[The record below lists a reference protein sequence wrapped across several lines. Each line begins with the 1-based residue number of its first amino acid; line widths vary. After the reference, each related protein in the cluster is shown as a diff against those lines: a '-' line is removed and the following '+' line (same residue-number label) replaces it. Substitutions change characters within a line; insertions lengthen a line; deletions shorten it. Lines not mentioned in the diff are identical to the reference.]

1 MWKVYITERFRLVI
15 EKASILSDIANHI
28 TGETANKIFEYITD
42 EFKVNCLSHNDTV
55 GSNIFLLKILKKH
68 YMNKG
73 FSTDRNIIKEI
84 RTMSE
89 ICDDTIYSTLYNV
102 PDRLK
107 TNVEIVREALSDLG
121 KWYK

>member
-1 MWKVYITERFRLVI
+1 
-15 EKASILSDIANHI
+15 
-28 TGETANKIFEYITD
+28 
-42 EFKVNCLSHNDTV
+42 
-55 GSNIFLLKILKKH
+55 
-68 YMNKG
+68 
-73 FSTDRNIIKEI
+73 
-84 RTMSE
+84 MSE